1 MDSRI
6 KIREIKSSEIIHL
19 DTFLHDAIFI
29 PKGVEKPDKV
39 IIKLPE
45 LKRYISDFGKETD
58 LCLVAELNGKL
69 IGAIWTRIFTEAEK
83 GFGYVDSKTPE
94 LSMSVNVDYR
104 QKGIGTN
111 LLKDMLYRLTRLDYE
126 QISLSVEKLN
136 YAYRLYQKFGFKTI
150 KEDKKSATM
159 IKKVRN
165 GSPQHTVYKIPGSQ

>member
-19 DTFLHDAIFI
+19 DTFLYDAIFI

-83 GFGYVDSKTPE
+83 GFGYGKDSG
-94 LSMSVNVDYR
+94 V
-104 QKGIGTN
+104 
-111 LLKDMLYRLTRLDYE
+111 RLH
-126 QISLSVEKLN
+126 
-136 YAYRLYQKFGFKTI
+136 KFT
-150 KEDKKSATM
+150 
-159 IKKVRN
+159 
-165 GSPQHTVYKIPGSQ
+165 